1 MALPTHGA
9 NPAIFLEAIGQNAER
24 SFIDFSVNT
33 NPLGAPNII
42 NENWDE
48 LREIAF
54 SYPDP
59 DVKKLTGLI
68 ATYHKLTSNEVLVT
82 NGAAE
87 AFFLLASIFSNEKVG
102 ILQPTFI
109 EYEQASLAHGCEIIH
124 ISLEETDNWNW
135 NMSEIKQKL
144 PILKVIWICHPNN
157 PTGRM
162 YDINEWEELID
173 LALREKTYLVV
184 DEAFIDFV
192 KGAFSFDRWIQKYP
206 YLIIVRS
213 MTKMFNIAGVRLGY
227 VLAHQGI
234 ITKLMQKQPPWSV
247 NGMAQQIGRWCL
259 SEAEF
264 VNKTVEYIDTERKR
278 VTNELQKLGFTIS
291 HSATNYYLCSIPES
305 YTSAGWLSFLAQEGI
320 VARHTEN
327 FLGLN
332 GRYVR
337 LAVKTQ
343 AENDQLISVLKKGVG
358 LSC

>member
-59 DVKKLTGLI
+59 DVKKLTSLI

-87 AFFLLASIFSNEKVG
+87 AFFLLSSIFSNEKVG

-144 PILKVIWICHPNN
+144 PILKAIWICHPNN

-173 LALREKTYLVV
+173 LAHREKTYLVV

-259 SEAEF
+259 SEVEF

-291 HSATNYYLCSIPES
+291 QSATNYYLCSIPES
-305 YTSAGWLSFLAQEGI
+305 YTSAEWLSFLAQEGI